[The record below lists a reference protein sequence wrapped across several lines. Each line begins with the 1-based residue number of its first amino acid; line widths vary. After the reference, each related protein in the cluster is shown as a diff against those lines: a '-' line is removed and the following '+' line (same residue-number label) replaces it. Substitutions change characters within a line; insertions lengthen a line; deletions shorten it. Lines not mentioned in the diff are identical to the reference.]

1 MKLWSRLMLRNRFI
15 IETVFD
21 QLKNISQ
28 IKNSRHRSCISFMG
42 NLMAW
47 FIAYSFQLKKP
58 SIKMIQLDKQA
69 LMQT

>member
-1 MKLWSRLMLRNRFI
+1 MLRNRFI

-28 IKNSRHRSCISFMG
+28 IKNYRHRSCISFMG

-47 FIAYSFQLKKP
+47 FITYSFQLKKP